1 MGSHTSKNICAAQLA
16 LLGVGIK
23 PQSWVGREWGICE
36 KVGEEGRNVIKLCT
50 KFSNNKILKNKVERK
65 SPYFRY
71 EDEGRLSFRL

>member
-1 MGSHTSKNICAAQLA
+1 MGGA
-16 LLGVGIK
+16 GIR

-36 KVGEEGRNVIKLCT
+36 KVEENVIKLCT
-50 KFSNNKILKNKVERK
+50 KFSNNKMLKNKVESN